1 MERRNPRR
9 HCVLE
14 HARTRCVFHWRGV
27 EFLRNETWRASSPI
41 MLLPRSARGTSRPVN
56 GRPDEASKQ
65 PRLSSRQ
72 VSNLIQATGHA
83 PGSSLCTFGQVG
95 EQPGGQSQSSGQ
107 AGKQAGKQA
116 SRRADGQL
124 HARRSVHGCEQCCGY
139 LLSQRNGVPSLWWL
153 SRLVI
158 RMSRLTTIGWQNLA
172 SVWQG
177 FDLEGRIWVAGAGF
191 ECRD

>member
-1 MERRNPRR
+1 MSIHPEAFRREAAGGLMERRNPRR

-72 VSNLIQATGHA
+72 VSNLVQATGHA

-95 EQPGGQSQSSGQ
+95 EQPGGQSQSSRQ

-116 SRRADGQL
+116 SRQAGGQTGNCTQDAQSTDASSAAVIYL
-124 HARRSVHGCEQCCGY
+124 VSGMAFYLYGGY
-139 LLSQRNGVPSLWWL
+139 HDWC
-153 SRLVI
+153 
-158 RMSRLTTIGWQNLA
+158 
-172 SVWQG
+172 
-177 FDLEGRIWVAGAGF
+177 F
-191 ECRD
+191 ECHD